1 MRNRGRLAPLLGL
14 QGSRQAEQMPAGA
27 LPMRGGYN
35 MDPVD
40 GEWWSR
46 DGRPVLSSQASAS
59 DPVVVAQLGN
69 IQWNGILSTDHRDY
83 IWSQDYVLDINANG
97 LVNGA
102 YAESDNVAGTMNDS
116 LPWFFYPVPSGDPA
130 KIFVGDLLITGARG
144 TYGQCYRV
152 IKEEVNSGDPSGNSR
167 LAYLDR
173 YWTSPTPVTGSGSA
187 RDQSVTVRVIPS
199 LHSTWKHGTA
209 VVHGAPPTRD
219 LTVGT
224 KGSACLFDQLVTF
237 TGSTSSAQ
245 QIRGF
250 DGRRTY
256 MVITSADLTNPV
268 AILLDNQAGADQSG
282 TDHVSEPRKAWY
294 QNTAISY
301 TDDANLIPNPYFCCV
316 SNGRLIIGRAQ
327 DDQGGFA
334 SRTIWYSAQGNMTA
348 WHTGVQNETSSPNYV
363 TFDQRDLNDIRGL
376 LPLGNRFV
384 VHRRHSQ
391 MVASFT
397 GSNTAPFQFAENN
410 QDIGLEAYGAVTLA
424 GGLHFFPTDAGPAV
438 FDGQTVTPIGAEIRA
453 HLAQMGFWFGE
464 PFAVGHD
471 RERKLIYFFTSHK
484 RHQDSIP
491 SPAGTNPVNQPPA
504 PTAPE
509 NRVLYNSPGTLTNF
523 YSAAPTLVYSIDR
536 QAWYFEDQPAL
547 GALGQVKEGGTWGM
561 RLDGT
566 ILNMKDGATPEIGL
580 DAAVACTIQYGSVTQ
595 LSRISIAPQA
605 VDALVETPW
614 VSFGTL
620 ERKMITKIVLQL
632 RGWAA
637 EDVYSAL
644 SDSVHACTIEIFTNG
659 DPETVRSTINVQHT
673 VAEMRNLGLDENRQQ
688 PLMLFE
694 LSPRVSG
701 ENFKFRF
708 KNALP
713 AGSSLKK
720 VPMRIANVEVFY
732 DQEESNRPI
741 TSL

>member
-1 MRNRGRLAPLLGL
+1 
-14 QGSRQAEQMPAGA
+14 
-27 LPMRGGYN
+27 MRGGYN

-69 IQWNGILSTDHRDY
+69 IQWNGILSTDYRDY

-102 YAESDNVAGTMNDS
+102 YAESDNVAGYMDDS
-116 LPWFFYPVPSGDPA
+116 TPWFQYGGSYSAGTA
-130 KIFVGDLLITGARG
+130 QQIFVGDLLLTGARG

-152 IKEEVNSGDPSGNSR
+152 ISEVNDTTYGR
-167 LAYLDR
+167 IAYLDR
-173 YWTSPTPVTGSGSA
+173 YWSSPTGNTNPEL
-187 RDQSVTVRVIPS
+187 VTVRVIPS

-732 DQEESNRPI
+732 DQEESSRPI